1 VSDRIEIRG
10 IRALG
15 VHGALPSEQDQP
27 QPFELDLLLEA
38 DLEPAGCSDDL
49 ATTVDYGR
57 VAVEVCAV
65 VASERHQLLESLAAS
80 VARCVLA
87 EERVVAVTVV
97 VRKLRPPV
105 PVDVGSVGVRITRRL
120 DHVRRGET

>member
-1 VSDRIEIRG
+1 MSDRIEIRG

-38 DLEPAGCSDDL
+38 DLEPAGSSDDL

-65 VASERHQLLESLAAS
+65 VASEHHQLLESLAAS

-105 PVDVGSVGVRITRRL
+105 PVDVESVGVRITRRREQA
-120 DHVRRGET
+120 RRGET